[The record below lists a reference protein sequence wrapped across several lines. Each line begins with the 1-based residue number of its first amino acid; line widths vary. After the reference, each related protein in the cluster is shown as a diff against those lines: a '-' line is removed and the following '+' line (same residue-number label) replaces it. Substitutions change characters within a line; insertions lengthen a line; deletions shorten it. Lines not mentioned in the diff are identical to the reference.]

1 MKNLTRL
8 EVKDLLK
15 SIEGTWAEY
24 QPYRHRVPFVG
35 LADNVMEKVVI
46 AMKQLDAMMQEREG
60 IGKC

>member
-15 SIEGTWAEY
+15 SIAGLWEEY
-24 QPYRHRVPFVG
+24 KPYRHRVPFVG

-46 AMKQLDAMMQEREG
+46 ALKQLDEMMGEGEG
-60 IGKC
+60 IE